1 MFPISR
7 DPPEGGTTTWTGL
20 SVRWISMFPI
30 SRDPPEGGTP
40 MKGEANMKEPVIKF
54 PISRDPPEGGTAYNI
69 KGMLWFREFPISRDP
84 PEGGTQ
90 WELHVIKYERD
101 VSNF

>member
-1 MFPISR
+1 
-7 DPPEGGTTTWTGL
+7 
-20 SVRWISMFPI
+20 MFPI

-90 WELHVIKYERD
+90 WELHFNKYERD